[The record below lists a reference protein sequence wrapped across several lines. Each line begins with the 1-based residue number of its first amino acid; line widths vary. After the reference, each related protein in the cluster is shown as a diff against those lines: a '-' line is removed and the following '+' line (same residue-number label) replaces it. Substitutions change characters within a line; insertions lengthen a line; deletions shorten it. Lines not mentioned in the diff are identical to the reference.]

1 VFQFWA
7 IDGRSTGRYRPPMAF
22 EPVVVSAADGP
33 MPQTRDQ
40 MAALKAQG
48 ATSIEVQLTH
58 TDVVEDAE
66 LLELVELE
74 LRDLAEQNGLTVG
87 SISRQ
92 AGGEVGGVPYG
103 GPS

>member
-7 IDGRSTGRYRPPMAF
+7 IDGWSTGRYRPTMAF

-58 TDVVEDAE
+58 TDVVEDSE

-74 LRDLAEQNGLTVG
+74 IRDLAEQQGLTVS
-87 SISRQ
+87 SITRSSSS
-92 AGGEVGGVPYG
+92 GIYG
-103 GPS
+103 PPS

>member
-33 MPQTRDQ
+33 LPQTRDQ
-40 MAALKAQG
+40 MVALKAQG

-74 LRDLAEQNGLTVG
+74 IRDLAEQQGLTVSSITRG
-87 SISRQ
+87 SSSGI
-92 AGGEVGGVPYG
+92 YG
-103 GPS
+103 PPS